1 MVKLDDFQ
9 NWLLLSP
16 IGRYTLHYERVF
28 YHNII
33 PRVFGY
39 YSLQIGLPEINFLQ
53 GSKIS
58 NHYVLDHDIKASL
71 SFLPFANNSIDL
83 IVCPHILEFT
93 PNYHHLLQECYRV
106 LIPNGKIIITS
117 FNKNSFFQIFL
128 RRENAIKNTNF
139 ISLNTLKQQLNT
151 LNFFIEGGKF
161 FGFRPPI
168 NNAKILAK
176 LSFMDKIG
184 DRWLPTFAN
193 SYAII
198 ASKELITPTIIRSK
212 PQLSDLKLSPKFRT
226 SILEQTQYTWQ
237 RPTQNEK

>member
-1 MVKLDDFQ
+1 MVKLDEFQ

-16 IGRYTLHYERVF
+16 IGRYILHYERVF
-28 YHNII
+28 YHNIV

-39 YSLQIGLPEINFLQ
+39 YSLQIGLPKINFLQ
-53 GSKIS
+53 GNKIP
-58 NHYVLDHDIKASL
+58 NHYILDHDIKASTT
-71 SFLPFANNSIDL
+71 FLPFANNSIDL

-93 PNYHHLLQECYRV
+93 PNYHHLLQECYRI

-117 FNKNSFFQIFL
+117 FNKNSFFQRFL
-128 RRENAIKNTNF
+128 RKEQAIKHANF

-168 NNAKILAK
+168 NNAKILSK

-184 DRWLPTFAN
+184 DRWLPTLAN
-193 SYAII
+193 NYAII
-198 ASKELITPTIIRSK
+198 ASKELVTPTIIKSK
-212 PQLSDLKLSPKFRT
+212 LQFRELQISPQLRSTAFNQEVMVIDEIKK
-226 SILEQTQYTWQ
+226 
-237 RPTQNEK
+237 